1 MHSYLIS
8 PEFSPRQ
15 LKRLQSLY
23 FSATTTAGQVKFATA
38 CLQLGR
44 KGYPLGDFFE
54 QEGLGDVY
62 QEMLDESMAAHLKR
76 RAGHIYLAVH
86 PIYIQGLYK
95 IGATRKTPEE
105 RRRSLTTAG
114 IPGQFTMV
122 KSWPVPDA
130 FAAEAHCAR
139 TLSQRRIQ
147 REFYE
152 GTFPEL
158 TTAID
163 EVVEREWR
171 LAQML
176 SPAIKSPLN
185 SKLRTDLQ

>member
-1 MHSYLIS
+1 MS
-8 PEFSPRQ
+8 PEFTPRQ

-23 FSATTTAGQVKFATA
+23 FSATTTEGQVKFAAA
-38 CLQLGR
+38 CLELGR
-44 KGYPLGDFFE
+44 KGYALADFFA
-54 QEGLGDVY
+54 QESLGEVY
-62 QEMLDESMAAHLKR
+62 QEMLDESMAAHLKQ
-76 RAGHIYLAVH
+76 RAGHVYLAVH

-95 IGATRKTPEE
+95 IGATKKTPEE

-130 FAAEAHCAR
+130 FAAEAHCKR
-139 TLSQRRIQ
+139 MLSQRRIQ

-152 GTFPEL
+152 GTYPDL
-158 TTAID
+158 TAAID
-163 EVVEREWR
+163 GVVELEWR

-185 SKLRTDLQ
+185 SK